1 MTFNFLDPLELDN
14 SACEAVFFLLFA
26 DGNKTEKGHMLI
38 NVDKGYA
45 LDMKFQNFISFALFC
60 EKYPPFLLT
69 YHIPTSLSVNCERTF
84 SFP

>member
-38 NVDKGYA
+38 KA
-45 LDMKFQNFISFALFC
+45 MHW
-60 EKYPPFLLT
+60 T
-69 YHIPTSLSVNCERTF
+69 
-84 SFP
+84 